1 MLFHTCGKR
10 DDVTTVRMGSGMFR
24 IPLLFSGLRRSV
36 YLVRRGAGHRAVLT
50 YHIRMQRRVF
60 YLKTIQDRRIVSIKV
75 EYENKLTGS
84 QKVA

>member
-50 YHIRMQRRVF
+50 YHT
-60 YLKTIQDRRIVSIKV
+60 YATTRILF
-75 EYENKLTGS
+75 ENDTR
-84 QKVA
+84 